1 MSLKSAFLIIC
12 SSAWAL
18 CAVFF
23 GVTAYLVPRDI
34 ETLHQQLQ
42 ARARLETERQ
52 TGPQKEMV

>member
-1 MSLKSAFLIIC
+1 LIIC